1 MNRRSVCL
9 FTIVIA
15 LIAAHTAMAQ
25 QPQQPSTPGEVGFY
39 RLDFV
44 LHELADAKIINSR
57 NYSMWLKAGR
67 RESGSLE
74 SGSLRVGNDTPVQ
87 NIPTQ
92 EKPAGLSYKNIGI
105 ALDCTLEETD
115 KGLVAQLHASIGEIL
130 PPEANEPKALPVF
143 RNIAFQS
150 TALLSP
156 GKPIL
161 ISSIDDP
168 NSKRRFQLEV
178 TATKL
183 K

>member
-1 MNRRSVCL
+1 MNRRIVCL

-15 LIAAHTAMAQ
+15 LIAAHTAVAQ
-25 QPQQPSTPGEVGFY
+25 QPQQPSTPGKVGFY

-67 RESGSLE
+67 KDN
-74 SGSLRVGNDTPVQ
+74 GSLRVGNDIPVQ

-92 EKPAGLSYKNIGI
+92 EKPAGMSYKNIGI
-105 ALDCTLEETD
+105 ALDCFLEETD

-130 PPEANEPKALPVF
+130 PPEAHEPKALPVF

-161 ISSIDDP
+161 VSSIDDP

-178 TATKL
+178 TAIEL